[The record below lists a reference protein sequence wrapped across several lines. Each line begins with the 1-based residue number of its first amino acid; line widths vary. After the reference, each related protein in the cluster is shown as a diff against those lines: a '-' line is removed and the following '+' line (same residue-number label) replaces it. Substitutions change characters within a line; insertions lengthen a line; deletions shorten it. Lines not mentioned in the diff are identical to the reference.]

1 MLVEQKEMT
10 EKGIQGVKCVK
21 LIIKKILESIQKETE
36 LDEEERLARKQ
47 ASELGQ
53 IDDAGEREVQ
63 ECAADLEFALEELD
77 LAKDA
82 AKKFARKKEGTA
94 FQNIPMKKQKMASG
108 KYLYY
113 QLDGNLFHFE
123 FLYKLHYHLHQ

>member
-1 MLVEQKEMT
+1 M
-10 EKGIQGVKCVK
+10 
-21 LIIKKILESIQKETE
+21 IIKKILESIQKEIE
-36 LDEEERLARKQ
+36 LDEEARLARKQ

-82 AKKFARKKEGTA
+82 AKKFARKKEGTH
-94 FQNIPMKKQKMASG
+94 FRI
-108 KYLYY
+108 Y
-113 QLDGNLFHFE
+113 QLQKRKRLLETN
-123 FLYKLHYHLHQ
+123 FL